1 MILPPRPPHAL
12 SGLYARAVSR
22 PVRPLRPHVEA
33 APVILPPPLD
43 ECDDDGAAQ
52 TLCTQLDHETEV
64 TP

>member
-22 PVRPLRPHVEA
+22 PVRPHVEA
-33 APVILPPPLD
+33 RPVILPPPLE
-43 ECDDDGAAQ
+43 ECDDDGATQ
-52 TLCTQLDHETEV
+52 TLCTQLDHEPEA

>member
-52 TLCTQLDHETEV
+52 TLCTQLDHEPEV
-64 TP
+64 AP